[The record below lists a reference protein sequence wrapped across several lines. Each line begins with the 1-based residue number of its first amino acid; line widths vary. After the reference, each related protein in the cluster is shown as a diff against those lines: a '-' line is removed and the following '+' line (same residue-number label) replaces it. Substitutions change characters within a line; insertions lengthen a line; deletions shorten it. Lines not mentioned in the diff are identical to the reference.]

1 MDNKLSN
8 HEMVELWD
16 AAQHM
21 LKNPLSQCFN
31 ATEVERFAEQHW
43 RCGGRILNLLVKV
56 QADWLR
62 LATGSL
68 ALNGSQATALQQS
81 VKIGG
86 FWFAQFLQLQ
96 RAACAQWRNAANGLN
111 PRSLAGVAVS
121 EDAWRELAAA
131 WQQGAQEDP
140 ADTTEP
146 RLYAHPSE
154 RKISHLEP
162 RRADGGNAGRT
173 VQRGL
178 NRGWR
183 GSIGVR
189 TTRRNGR
196 SKRSLGRSFAPQSK
210 NPLAPPRNP
219 PSKKRVCFSFYP
231 SFLSRQFRN
240 S

>member
-16 AAQHM
+16 TA

-43 RCGGRILNLLVKV
+43 RCGGRILDLLVGV

-81 VKIGG
+81 VKNGG

-96 RAACAQWRNAANGLN
+96 RAACVQWRNAANGLN
-111 PRSLAGVAVS
+111 PLSLSRAAVT

-131 WQQGAQEDP
+131 WQQGAQNILQTQQNLVSTLARAREKP
-140 ADTTEP
+140 AASSRDAPTAETP
-146 RLYAHPSE
+146 
-154 RKISHLEP
+154 
-162 RRADGGNAGRT
+162 AGQRT
-173 VQRGL
+173 
-178 NRGWR
+178 
-183 GSIGVR
+183 
-189 TTRRNGR
+189 
-196 SKRSLGRSFAPQSK
+196 A
-210 NPLAPPRNP
+210 A
-219 PSKKRVCFSFYP
+219 
-231 SFLSRQFRN
+231 
-240 S
+240 

>member
-131 WQQGAQEDP
+131 WQQGAQEILQTQQNLVSTLTR
-140 ADTTEP
+140 AREKSAT
-146 RLYAHPSE
+146 S
-154 RKISHLEP
+154 SHDAPTAETP
-162 RRADGGNAGRT
+162 AGRC
-173 VQRGL
+173 
-178 NRGWR
+178 
-183 GSIGVR
+183 S
-189 TTRRNGR
+189 
-196 SKRSLGRSFAPQSK
+196 A
-210 NPLAPPRNP
+210 A
-219 PSKKRVCFSFYP
+219 
-231 SFLSRQFRN
+231 
-240 S
+240 